1 MIYSGIMEIRIALER
16 LNFTTILWDNHVTLL
31 SNTVPGDGINSQ
43 PYKKGQGITIITKVN
58 FLLGVI
64 MNLKCFTCK
73 TKYTMCILP
82 PSIYSEKKVKLTSP
96 AVE

>member
-43 PYKKGQGITIITKVN
+43 PYKKGQGIT
-58 FLLGVI
+58 LLQ
-64 MNLKCFTCK
+64 K
-73 TKYTMCILP
+73 
-82 PSIYSEKKVKLTSP
+82 
-96 AVE
+96 